1 MTTERAIFL
10 KIGSTPARVASL
22 SAEEQILC
30 DLVGLP
36 GVLQLLWS
44 EIAPGHAV
52 VATEPMLGTIYDQA
66 GRQLALDLILSLAD
80 QLLSRLGL
88 IHSRSISHGNVTPHA
103 SPLNPN
109 IGFIR
114 QWESWVGEDKPL
126 QHRGPLYDAL
136 HLRVAKIEKET
147 SLPTDDAQGLRLL
160 RSLSDALGLYMNI
173 LLQKPM
179 TRQTRQTRQTLLP
192 KAYDLPGR
200 LWRDLRWYLAA
211 VAGATVDFQK
221 HLNQDTLLMVE

>member
-1 MTTERAIFL
+1 MPWGKSEMPWGNSKNLFTFFISSSIASSNVYGDYEALMFIPGLAEVYLEVIAPGRSMTTERAIFL

-88 IHSRSISHGNVTPHA
+88 IHSRSISHGNVTPHVLA
-103 SPLNPN
+103 M
-109 IGFIR
+109 GG
-114 QWESWVGEDKPL
+114 ESW
-126 QHRGPLYDAL
+126 
-136 HLRVAKIEKET
+136 
-147 SLPTDDAQGLRLL
+147 
-160 RSLSDALGLYMNI
+160 
-173 LLQKPM
+173 
-179 TRQTRQTRQTLLP
+179 QTRQIFIT
-192 KAYDLPGR
+192 
-200 LWRDLRWYLAA
+200 
-211 VAGATVDFQK
+211 DFQRAK
-221 HLNQDTLLMVE
+221 KNR